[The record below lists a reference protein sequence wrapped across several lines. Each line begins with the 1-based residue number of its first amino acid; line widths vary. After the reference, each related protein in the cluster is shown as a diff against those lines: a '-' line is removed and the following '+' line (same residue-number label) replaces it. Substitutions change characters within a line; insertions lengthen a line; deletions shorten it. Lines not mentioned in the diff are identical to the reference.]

1 MIQNKIKKPLTIF
14 FLILMACLTLTLN
27 LNVMPSSTYTSPFEE
42 EKSTLSSVMKRSA
55 IHEDDNIVS
64 PVKKEQRTF
73 QAINPLQKGLFL
85 NYTYNY
91 NGTRIDYLTINIFD
105 ENDSFLYV
113 RYENTTTGA
122 LPPNPQTIYVKKNA
136 HNHVFDVHPYLL
148 EIDNEQE
155 NITYYQFPYW
165 FDISNI
171 NVGTKFDPINYLY
184 NSSSGS
190 IPGEYNFT
198 VQTTNVELT
207 LDGKNYT
214 TIFANASIKILSY
227 TFEYKIWIDQES
239 GIVVKSS
246 SDSFNVHT
254 ELALNFA
261 SYREPP
267 KITNVDVI
275 PENDSAL
282 ITWKTDDYSNS
293 TVFYGLEKNNLNM
306 TATNDSYVQ
315 DHEVLLTGLTPN
327 TTYYFKVKSVDQFG
341 NAKIEDNNGLLYN
354 FTTLLHVLK
363 ITNMNIEVT
372 NQSASIYW
380 ETLEKTNVTVWYGES
395 ETNLSLSVQNKIFS
409 TTHNISLT
417 NLKEFTRYYF
427 TIESYDENGVFLE
440 AKNGT
445 RPFTFRTAD
454 YTPPKITTLDYKVSN
469 DTLFL
474 TIKTNEPVN
483 LSILYGKTAN
493 NLNNELTIGDFNT
506 THLVTLSNLDSY
518 TVYYFRVKVY
528 DQSGNARISPSPTQP
543 PWNFTTEDYL
553 PPIISHPLD
562 LFLKIGEKG
571 TISWNIS
578 DSLPAYY
585 LIIVQNEV
593 QLNRSWDTSP
603 YIVNYTFTAT
613 TAGVFEVK
621 IIAFDEHNR
630 SSEDI
635 VVILVEKAQKGST
648 LIPWKFDLGFLFA
661 SIVLYGIVYRQR
673 RKIKKR
679 F

>member
-1 MIQNKIKKPLTIF
+1 
-14 FLILMACLTLTLN
+14 
-27 LNVMPSSTYTSPFEE
+27 MPSTTYTPSFKE

-55 IHEDDNIVS
+55 IHEEDNIVS
-64 PVKKEQRTF
+64 SVKKEQRTF

-91 NGTRIDYLTINIFD
+91 NGTRVDYLTINIFD

-122 LPPNPQTIYVKKNA
+122 LPPNPQTMYVKKSA

-155 NITYYQFPYW
+155 NVTYYQFPYW

-171 NVGTKFDPINYLY
+171 NVGTKFDPIIYLY
-184 NSSSGS
+184 NFSSGS
-190 IPGEYNFT
+190 IPGQYNFT

-207 LDGKNYT
+207 LDGKIYT
-214 TIFANASIKILSY
+214 TIFANASIVFPSFP

-239 GIVVKSS
+239 GIVVKSFS
-246 SDSFNVHT
+246 NIFYLNI
-254 ELALNFA
+254 ELTLNFA

-267 KITNVDVI
+267 KITNVNVI

-293 TVFYGLEKNNLNM
+293 TVIYGLEKNNLNM
-306 TATNDSYVQ
+306 TATNESYVQ

-341 NAKIEDNNGLLYN
+341 NAKIDDNNGFLYN

-363 ITNMNIEVT
+363 ITNMDIEVT

-395 ETNLSLSVQNKIFS
+395 ETNLSLSVQNKTFS
-409 TTHNISLT
+409 TTHTISLT

-427 TIESYDENGVFLE
+427 TIESYNENGIFLE

-454 YTPPKITTLDYKVSN
+454 YTPPKITTFDYTVSN

-483 LSILYGKTAN
+483 VSILYGKAAN
-493 NLNNELTIGDFNT
+493 NLNNEHNVEDFNT

-518 TVYYFRVKVY
+518 TVYYFRVNVY
-528 DQSGNARISPSPTQP
+528 DQSGNARISPPPTQP

-553 PPIISHPLD
+553 PPSISHPLD

-585 LIIVQNEV
+585 LIIVQNDV
-593 QLNRSWDTSP
+593 QLNHSWDTSP
-603 YIVNYTFTAT
+603 YTVNYTFTAT
-613 TAGVFEVK
+613 TVGIFEVK
-621 IIAFDEHNR
+621 IIAFDQHNR

-648 LIPWKFDLGFLFA
+648 PISWEFDLGFLFA
-661 SIVLYGIVYRQR
+661 SIVFYGTIYRQR
-673 RKIKKR
+673 RKMKKR